1 MLELEVELMKH
12 VLELEVEE
20 PTKDE
25 QEGKPVLEPEV
36 ELTEES
42 TEDEQAKEEGDSELE
57 VEKLTADEPVKAM
70 ALEQE
75 LIVMVT
81 VL

>member
-1 MLELEVELMKH
+1 M
-12 VLELEVEE
+12 
-20 PTKDE
+20 
-25 QEGKPVLEPEV
+25 LEPEV
-36 ELTEES
+36 EL

-81 VL
+81 V

>member
-1 MLELEVELMKH
+1 MLELEVELIED

-42 TEDEQAKEEGDSELE
+42 TEGEQAKDEGDSEVE

-81 VL
+81 A